1 MNKAEL
7 VSEVSDETGISKR
20 TAKNILDAITKTITG
35 TLSQSEKVTL
45 IGFGTFQ
52 VRQRKERKGVNP
64 QTKEALTIPAKKVLK
79 FKAGKELREAVE

>member
-52 VRQRKERKGVNP
+52 VRQRKARKGINP
-64 QTKEALTIPAKKVLK
+64 QTGQTMQIPAKKVLK
-79 FKAGKELREAVE
+79 FKAGKELRESVE